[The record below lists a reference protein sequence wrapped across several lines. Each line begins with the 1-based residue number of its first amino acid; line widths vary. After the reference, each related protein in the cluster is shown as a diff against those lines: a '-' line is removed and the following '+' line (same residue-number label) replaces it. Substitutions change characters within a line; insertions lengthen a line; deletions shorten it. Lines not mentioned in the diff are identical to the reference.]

1 MTINNLAFE
10 SALYEKGYQFICG
23 VDEAGRG
30 PLAGPVVA
38 SAVIFK
44 QGFFHKDINDSK
56 TVSTKKREMLF
67 DVIMSNAIAVGVSI
81 IDSKVID
88 DINILEAS
96 RLAMQDAI
104 SKLKVQPDF
113 VLTDHMDIKG
123 YPYESIVKGDQK
135 SMTIAAASIIAKVTR
150 DKIMLEY
157 DKIYPEYRFSAHKGY
172 GTKLHLDAL
181 KTYGATPIHRKSFK
195 PVLDIYKT

>member
-1 MTINNLAFE
+1 
-10 SALYEKGYQFICG
+10 
-23 VDEAGRG
+23 
-30 PLAGPVVA
+30 
-38 SAVIFK
+38 
-44 QGFFHKDINDSK
+44 
-56 TVSTKKREMLF
+56 MLF
-67 DVIMSNAIAVGVSI
+67 DIIMSNAVAVGISI

-150 DKIMLEY
+150 DKIMFEY
-157 DKIYPEYRFSAHKGY
+157 DKIYPNYHFSAHKGY
-172 GTKLHLDAL
+172 GTKQHLEAL
-181 KTYGATPIHRKSFK
+181 KLY
-195 PVLDIYKT
+195 

>member
-10 SALYEKGYQFICG
+10 TALYLKGYEYICG

-44 QGFFHKDINDSK
+44 RGFYHKDINDSK
-56 TVSTKKREMLF
+56 IVSKAKREMLF
-67 DVIMSNAIAVGVSI
+67 DIIMSNAVAVGISI

-104 SKLKVQPDF
+104 SKLKVKPDF

-150 DKIMLEY
+150 DKIMFEY
-157 DKIYPEYRFSAHKGY
+157 DKIYPNYHFSAHKGY
-172 GTKLHLDAL
+172 GTKQHLEAL
-181 KTYGATPIHRKSFK
+181 KLYGATPIHRQSFK
-195 PVLDIYKT
+195 PVRDIHKT